1 MGLVGIGPGPSGK
14 PAPDPYLAAADRLG
28 VSPWDCIVIEDA
40 AARDVLA
47 GGMQCIDSNLTK
59 AAMLINAAKV
69 HAILALAEAVAGG
82 RDHHT

>member
-1 MGLVGIGPGPSGK
+1 MRVEQVGW
-14 PAPDPYLAAADRLG
+14 ADR
-28 VSPWDCIVIEDA
+28 SMQQCHPPEQ
-40 AARDVLA
+40 AARDALA
-47 GGMQCIDSNLTK
+47 EGMQYIDSNLTK

>member
-1 MGLVGIGPGPSGK
+1 ME
-14 PAPDPYLAAADRLG
+14 
-28 VSPWDCIVIEDA
+28 IERNPPEQ
-40 AARDVLA
+40 AARDALA
-47 GGMQCIDSNLTK
+47 EGMQYIDSNLTK